1 MVSYTDLL
9 LVPDS
14 WDWKR
19 DVAGFYETHHNVF
32 LVSAVLFYPVIF
44 GIQYLMKNKEA
55 FDLGGAKSKA
65 PLNYIFWWEI
75 GLAMFSIVGCYHVLP
90 MALEPIL
97 FQGKSLTETICMD
110 GVHGD
115 SRNIWTLFFMVSKVF
130 EFGDTI
136 FVVLR
141 KKPLILLQHY
151 HHLAT
156 MLYCW
161 YGSRFVYDKNNTN
174 VFFAGMNL
182 AVHSFMYTWYAAT
195 RTGWRSPKPLMIFIT
210 LIQLVQMVFGVSIVL
225 ISGSNNMASCGKW
238 PREDAKGYYAALF
251 MYFSYLILFAKLFY
265 SNYCVK
271 REKRVKQKQN

>member
-75 GLAMFSIVGCYHVLP
+75 GLALFSIVGCYHVLP

-182 AVHSFMYTWYAAT
+182 AVHSFMYTWYARHTNWLAV
-195 RTGWRSPKPLMIFIT
+195 PKAADDLHHPDSACPNGIWGLDRINQRVEQHGFLWEMAKGGRKGVLRCPVHVLFVLDPLC
-210 LIQLVQMVFGVSIVL
+210 QIVL
-225 ISGSNNMASCGKW
+225 
-238 PREDAKGYYAALF
+238 F
-251 MYFSYLILFAKLFY
+251 
-265 SNYCVK
+265 
-271 REKRVKQKQN
+271 